1 MFFESRRENRHLVEY
16 DSSEKAD
23 NFGLKIKTRFGNKSQ
38 MEAYNAS
45 LEICWPNLKF
55 ECIDTE
61 THKI

>member
-1 MFFESRRENRHLVEY
+1 MVEY

-23 NFGLKIKTRFGNKSQ
+23 NFGLKIKTHFGNKSQ

-45 LEICWPNLKF
+45 LQICRPNLKF